1 MIGILLVSRRRPSLE
16 LTRGRG
22 ATGWLLLGTQLWEG
36 LLLAAPPALIGWGLA
51 TLILPGRPSLASAIL
66 GLLGL
71 PGRRLRPGA
80 GHLAC
85 RAAAVRRQRP

>member
-51 TLILPGRPSLASAIL
+51 T
-66 GLLGL
+66 
-71 PGRRLRPGA
+71 
-80 GHLAC
+80 
-85 RAAAVRRQRP
+85 